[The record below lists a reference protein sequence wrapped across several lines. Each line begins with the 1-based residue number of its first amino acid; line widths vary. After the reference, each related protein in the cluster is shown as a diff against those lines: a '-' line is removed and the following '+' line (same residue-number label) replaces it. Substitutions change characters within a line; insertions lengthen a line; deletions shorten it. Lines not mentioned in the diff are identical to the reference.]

1 MDKTGI
7 VLRVFFEDPFWIIW
21 VEVYVDDRQMISR
34 NVIPKE
40 FNDQEVYHWIIQ
52 HYDHLR
58 FCSTD
63 NVVEKSIHKNPKRSI
78 REIAKQMKQ
87 PCVSTKSQNAYKKAM
102 QTFLIQQKKEHHQD
116 VSSQKVERFE
126 KKQQKKNL
134 RLRFL

>member
-78 REIAKQMKQ
+78 REIA
-87 PCVSTKSQNAYKKAM
+87 SQNAYKKAM

-126 KKQQKKNL
+126 KKQQKKK
-134 RLRFL
+134 RKHRGR

>member
-102 QTFLIQQKKEHHQD
+102 QNISDTTEKGA
-116 VSSQKVERFE
+116 SSGCIISKSRTI
-126 KKQQKKNL
+126 
-134 RLRFL
+134 

>member
-87 PCVSTKSQNAYKKAM
+87 PCVSTKSQNAYKKATALRVLLKFFNRVIIV
-102 QTFLIQQKKEHHQD
+102 TFSAH
-116 VSSQKVERFE
+116 E
-126 KKQQKKNL
+126 KS
-134 RLRFL
+134 